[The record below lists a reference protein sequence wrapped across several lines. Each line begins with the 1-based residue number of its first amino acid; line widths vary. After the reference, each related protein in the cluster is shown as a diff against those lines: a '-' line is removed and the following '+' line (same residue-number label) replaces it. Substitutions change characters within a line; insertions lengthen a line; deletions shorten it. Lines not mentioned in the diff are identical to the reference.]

1 MPRIATI
8 RKESPEDNVAV
19 KVAPVKKVAKK
30 VTKKVTKKAAKKVV
44 KKAVKKVA
52 KKKVAKKTTARKVT
66 KKVMAKPAKPKKK
79 KKTNYLNNK
88 DLLAQ
93 VILSKKQGSMSDT
106 LARMLTML
114 TSNYSKKNIFASYTY
129 NEDMQA
135 YALMM
140 LVRTWHKFDETRFS
154 NPFAFYTQCIK
165 SSFIQYLNQEK
176 RQRLIKDE
184 ILVKKGLTPSFNY
197 QLEYES
203 QKKVEDEE
211 DHDQH
216 VATIDQ
222 INNEDDAYEDEFLS
236 V

>member
-1 MPRIATI
+1 MARRKTI
-8 RKESPEDNVAV
+8 KKETTNNSVAV
-19 KVAPVKKVAKK
+19 K
-30 VTKKVTKKAAKKVV
+30 
-44 KKAVKKVA
+44 
-52 KKKVAKKTTARKVT
+52 KTTVKRQ
-66 KKVMAKPAKPKKK
+66 PAKPRTK
-79 KKTNYLNNK
+79 KKTNYLNNA
-88 DLLAQ
+88 DLLAE
-93 VILSKKQGSMSDT
+93 VIKSKEQGRMTDK

-114 TSNYSKKNIFASYTY
+114 TSNYSKKHIFASYTY
-129 NEDMQA
+129 NDDMQA
-135 YALMM
+135 YAMMM

-176 RQRLIKDE
+176 RQRVIKDE

-216 VATIDQ
+216 LATINE
-222 INNEDDAYEDEFLS
+222 INSERERDYEDEFMT

>member
-1 MPRIATI
+1 MARRKTI
-8 RKESPEDNVAV
+8 KKETTINRVAV
-19 KVAPVKKVAKK
+19 K
-30 VTKKVTKKAAKKVV
+30 
-44 KKAVKKVA
+44 
-52 KKKVAKKTTARKVT
+52 KTTVKRQ
-66 KKVMAKPAKPKKK
+66 PAKPRKK
-79 KKTNYLNNK
+79 KKTNYLNNA
-88 DLLAQ
+88 DLLAE
-93 VILSKKQGSMSDT
+93 VIKSKEQGRMTDK

-114 TSNYSKKNIFASYTY
+114 TSNYSKKHIFASYTY
-129 NEDMQA
+129 NDDMQA
-135 YALMM
+135 YAMMM

-176 RQRLIKDE
+176 RQRVIKDE

-216 VATIDQ
+216 LATINE
-222 INNEDDAYEDEFLS
+222 INSERERDYEDEFMT

>member
-1 MPRIATI
+1 MARRKTI
-8 RKESPEDNVAV
+8 KKETTNNRVAV
-19 KVAPVKKVAKK
+19 K
-30 VTKKVTKKAAKKVV
+30 
-44 KKAVKKVA
+44 
-52 KKKVAKKTTARKVT
+52 KTTVKRQ
-66 KKVMAKPAKPKKK
+66 PAKPRKK
-79 KKTNYLNNK
+79 KKTNYLNNA
-88 DLLAQ
+88 DLLAE
-93 VILSKKQGSMSDT
+93 VIKSKEQGRMTDK

-114 TSNYSKKNIFASYTY
+114 TSNYSKKHIFASYTY
-129 NEDMQA
+129 NDDMQA
-135 YALMM
+135 YAMMM

-176 RQRLIKDE
+176 RQRVIKDE

-216 VATIDQ
+216 LATINE
-222 INNEDDAYEDEFLS
+222 INSERERDYEDEFMT

>member
-1 MPRIATI
+1 MARRKTI
-8 RKESPEDNVAV
+8 KKETTNNRVAV
-19 KVAPVKKVAKK
+19 K
-30 VTKKVTKKAAKKVV
+30 
-44 KKAVKKVA
+44 
-52 KKKVAKKTTARKVT
+52 KTTVKRQ
-66 KKVMAKPAKPKKK
+66 PAKPRKK
-79 KKTNYLNNK
+79 KKTNYLNNA
-88 DLLAQ
+88 DLLAE
-93 VILSKKQGSMSDT
+93 VIKSKEQGRMTDK
-106 LARMLTML
+106 LARMLTIL
-114 TSNYSKKNIFASYTY
+114 TSNYSKKHIFASYTY
-129 NEDMQA
+129 NDDMQA
-135 YALMM
+135 YAMMM

-176 RQRLIKDE
+176 RQRVIKDE

-216 VATIDQ
+216 LATINE
-222 INNEDDAYEDEFLS
+222 INSERERDYEDEFMT

>member
-1 MPRIATI
+1 MARRKTI
-8 RKESPEDNVAV
+8 KKETTNNRVAV
-19 KVAPVKKVAKK
+19 K
-30 VTKKVTKKAAKKVV
+30 
-44 KKAVKKVA
+44 
-52 KKKVAKKTTARKVT
+52 KTTVKRQ
-66 KKVMAKPAKPKKK
+66 PAKPRKK
-79 KKTNYLNNK
+79 KKTNYLNNA
-88 DLLAQ
+88 DLLAE
-93 VILSKKQGSMSDT
+93 VIKSKEQGRMTDK

-114 TSNYSKKNIFASYTY
+114 TSNYSKKHIFASYTY
-129 NEDMQA
+129 NDDMQA
-135 YALMM
+135 YAMMM

-165 SSFIQYLNQEK
+165 SSFIQYLKQEK
-176 RQRLIKDE
+176 RQRVIKDE

-216 VATIDQ
+216 LATINE
-222 INNEDDAYEDEFLS
+222 INSERERDYEDEFMT

>member
-1 MPRIATI
+1 MAGT
-8 RKESPEDNVAV
+8 RKRTTKSPDNSL
-19 KVAPVKKVAKK
+19 APKEP
-30 VTKKVTKKAAKKVV
+30 TV
-44 KKAVKKVA
+44 KKAVP
-52 KKKVAKKTTARKVT
+52 
-66 KKVMAKPAKPKKK
+66 KPRKKK
-79 KKTNYLNNK
+79 KNNYLNNQ
-88 DLLAQ
+88 DLLAE
-93 VILSKKQGSMSDT
+93 VIKSKEEQRMTDK

-114 TSNYSKKNIFASYTY
+114 TANYSKKNIFASYTY

-135 YALMM
+135 YAMMM
-140 LVRTWHKFDETRFS
+140 LVRTWHKFDETRFN

-176 RQRLIKDE
+176 RQRVIKDE

-216 VATIDQ
+216 LATVSEMNSERERD
-222 INNEDDAYEDEFLS
+222 YEDEFMT